1 MIYITGD
8 THGNQY
14 KWVEQIEPVLSPGDT
29 LIVTGDFGVGFW
41 NGRYWSEETFFDYL
55 GEQDYTVLFI
65 DGNHENFNKLNAYPT
80 ELWNGGRV
88 HRLRPNLIHLMRG
101 EVFCLEGLR
110 LFCFGG
116 GYSLDKAFR
125 QENVSWWPQEMPSEE
140 EYRNGEANLRK
151 AGEQVDYILTHT
163 APAESVYYL
172 STLRRLGVK
181 TAVIEE
187 QPLTAFLD
195 EIQRKAAY
203 QHWYF
208 GHFHVDEVL
217 WRNQTALFST
227 IRELQSGKIIRQWP
241 SYEG

>member
-1 MIYITGD
+1 M
-8 THGNQY
+8 
-14 KWVEQIEPVLSPGDT
+14 
-29 LIVTGDFGVGFW
+29 
-41 NGRYWSEETFFDYL
+41 
-55 GEQDYTVLFI
+55 
-65 DGNHENFNKLNAYPT
+65 
-80 ELWNGGRV
+80 
-88 HRLRPNLIHLMRG
+88 
-101 EVFCLEGLR
+101 
-110 LFCFGG
+110 
-116 GYSLDKAFR
+116 DKAFR

-181 TAVIEE
+181 TAVAEE

-227 IRELQSGKIIRQWP
+227 IRELQSGKIMRQWP